1 MENFTF
7 YNPVRIEFGKG
18 KEAHIGEYMRE
29 FGAKKAL
36 VLYGSERVRK
46 SGLLG
51 VATDSLKENGIEFT
65 ELGGVKSNPVL
76 SKVNEAI
83 KIAHE
88 FGADSVLAV
97 GGGSVLD
104 SAKAVAAGAK
114 YDGDVWD
121 FFVGK
126 NPAESLMVFD
136 IITLAATGSE
146 MNQNGVVTNKAAK
159 LKLHLGAQCLF
170 PKVSVVNPQLQA
182 TVSRDYLVYSA
193 SDVIAHSIEG
203 YFTATNYP
211 LIARMQVEAN
221 IKTIIRTT
229 EILLANPDDYDARA
243 EFAWAATM
251 ALNGITMVGTS
262 GIEYP
267 NHMIEHAM
275 SAVTDCAH
283 GAGLSVVM
291 PAWMK
296 WYKDRNLGVF
306 ERFAR
311 EIFGLKTAD
320 EGIEALKVWFDKIG
334 TPTRLSQLEI
344 DSEALINEIAG
355 VAYENAK
362 AWAMQELY
370 PKKNIVQILELAK

>member
-7 YNPVRIEFGKG
+7 YNPVRIEFGKD

-51 VATDSLKENGIEFT
+51 VATGSLKANGIEFT

-83 KIAHE
+83 KIARE

-121 FFVGK
+121 FFTGK
-126 NPAESLMVFD
+126 SPSVALKIFD

-146 MNQNGVVTNKAAK
+146 MNCGGVVTKEQTKQKYSISAP
-159 LKLHLGAQCLF
+159 CLY
-170 PKVSVVNPQLQA
+170 PKISVINPQLQA
-182 TVSRDYLVYSA
+182 TVSREYLVYSA
-193 SDVIAHSIEG
+193 SDIIAHSIEG
-203 YFTATNYP
+203 YFTASVHPDIVRAY
-211 LIARMQVEAN
+211 IEAN
-221 IKTIIRTT
+221 IKTVIRTT
-229 EILLANPDDYDARA
+229 EILLENPDDYDARA

-311 EIFGLKTAD
+311 EMFGLKTAD

-334 TPTRLSQLEI
+334 TPTSLSQLKI
-344 DSEALINEIAG
+344 DSEALIDEVAG
-355 VAYENAK
+355 VAFENAK

-370 PKKNIVQILELAK
+370 PKKNIAQILELAK

>member
-1 MENFTF
+1 MTNFSF
-7 YNPVRIEFGKG
+7 CNPTRIEFGRDKEREIG
-18 KEAHIGEYMRE
+18 KFMSE

-36 VLYGSERVRK
+36 IIYGSERVK
-46 SGLLG
+46 KTGLFDV
-51 VATDSLKENGIEFT
+51 VAQSLKEQGIEFAAI
-65 ELGGVKSNPVL
+65 GGVKSNPVL

-83 KIAHE
+83 ALAKS

-104 SAKAVAAGAK
+104 SAKAVAAGAL

-121 FFVGK
+121 FFTGK
-126 NPAESLMVFD
+126 SPAKALMIFD

-146 MNQNGVVTNKAAK
+146 MNRGGVVTKEETKQKYAIDAP
-159 LKLHLGAQCLF
+159 CLY
-170 PKVSVVNPQLQA
+170 PKVSVINPQLQA
-182 TVSRDYLVYSA
+182 TVTREYLVYSA

-203 YFTATNYP
+203 YFTASSHP
-211 LIARMQVEAN
+211 ELVRMQIEAN

-251 ALNGITMVGTS
+251 ALNGLTYVGVGGFS
-262 GIEYP
+262 YP

-291 PAWMK
+291 PAWMSWHK
-296 WYKDRNLGVF
+296 EQNPAAY

-311 EIFGLKTAD
+311 EIFGVQGAQA
-320 EGIEALKVWFDKIG
+320 GIAALKAWFDKIG
-334 TPTRLSQLEI
+334 TPTTLAQIGIEGAVLDET
-344 DSEALINEIAG
+344 IA
-355 VAYENAK
+355 VAVQNAK
-362 AWAMQELY
+362 DWGMSGVYDKEAIT
-370 PKKNIVQILELAK
+370 KIFELAK

>member
-1 MENFTF
+1 MQNFSF
-7 YNPVRIEFGKG
+7 LNPTKIEFGKDKEQNIG
-18 KEAHIGEYMRE
+18 KYMKE
-29 FGAKKAL
+29 FGAKKTL
-36 VLYGSERVRK
+36 IIYGSDRIMQN
-46 SGLLG
+46 GLFD
-51 VATDSLKENGIEFT
+51 VATKSLSANGIEFCKI
-65 ELGGVKSNPVL
+65 GGVKSNPVL

-83 KIAHE
+83 NLAKKQ
-88 FGADSVLAV
+88 GVDSVLAI

-104 SAKAVAAGAK
+104 TAKAVSAGAK
-114 YDGDVWD
+114 YNGDVWD
-121 FFVGK
+121 FFTSNYPK
-126 NPAESLMVFD
+126 EALMIFD

-146 MNQNGVVTNKAAK
+146 MNGGAVVTNEATKEKFAM
-159 LKLHLGAQCLF
+159 HGACLY
-170 PKVSVVNPQLQA
+170 PKVSVVNPLLQA
-182 TVSRDYLVYSA
+182 SVSKEYLVYSA
-193 SDVIAHSIEG
+193 SDIIAHSIEG
-203 YFTATNYP
+203 YFTASVQPEIINLY
-211 LIARMQVEAN
+211 IEAN
-221 IKTIIRTT
+221 IKTVMKTT
-229 EILLANPDDYDARA
+229 EILLKEPENYGARS

-251 ALNGITMVGTS
+251 ALNGLTYVGTAGYS
-262 GIEYP
+262 YP

-320 EGIEALKVWFDKIG
+320 DGIEALKAWFDKIG
-334 TPTRLSQLEI
+334 TPTSLSQLKI